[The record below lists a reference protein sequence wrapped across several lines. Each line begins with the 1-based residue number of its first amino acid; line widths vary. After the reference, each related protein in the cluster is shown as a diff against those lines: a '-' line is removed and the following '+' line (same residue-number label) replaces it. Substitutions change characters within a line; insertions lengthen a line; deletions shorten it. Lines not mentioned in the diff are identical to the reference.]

1 LLAYPSII
9 GVDVVHGDP
18 LPENSPTQTSTIASE
33 WLVLLE
39 CANPSPTAR
48 RLHELLGS
56 SLDWSA
62 LLALADEHGMLPLLA
77 KRLRDVDDAIVP
89 PEIRQWL
96 RDWQRAQGIST
107 LTMTAELFRLL
118 DHFAASGIDALLTKG
133 PVLAMRCYG
142 DPGLRQYCDLD
153 LIVRGRDIARSTEEM
168 IALGYEPKVPLAA
181 IQARKLPGEYVFVWR
196 DTKLLVEFHTEHT
209 FRYHPR
215 PLPLE
220 RLFERKAR
228 VSVDGHGVPSL
239 STEDELLLI
248 CIHGA
253 KHFWEHLMWIA
264 DVAALVCRQSI
275 DWSRAT
281 SAAREVSA
289 ERMLRL
295 GLLLA
300 SDVLGVRLP
309 GKVAADIGSDTAAA
323 RAVQRIVQRLPSA
336 GSKPLGLLERAA
348 FRMRMRGGFVAG
360 PAYLLRLSL
369 SPTEEDWASGSEE
382 KRPWLLDAVGRPFRL
397 TRKYGR
403 DGRE

>member
-1 LLAYPSII
+1 M
-9 GVDVVHGDP
+9 
-18 LPENSPTQTSTIASE
+18 QTNTMASE

-39 CANPSPTAR
+39 CARPSPAVR
-48 RLHELLGS
+48 RLSELLANS
-56 SLDWSA
+56 VDWPA
-62 LLALADEHGMLPLLA
+62 LLALADDHGMLPLLGR
-77 KRLRDVDDAIVP
+77 RLQDLDEAFVP
-89 PEIRQWL
+89 PEICQRL
-96 RDWQRAQGIST
+96 RDRQRAQVIFT
-107 LTMTAELFRLL
+107 LSMTAELFRLR
-118 DHFAASGIDALLTKG
+118 DRFAAAGIDVLLTKG

>member
-1 LLAYPSII
+1 M
-9 GVDVVHGDP
+9 
-18 LPENSPTQTSTIASE
+18 QTNAIASE

-39 CANPSPTAR
+39 CANPSTAAG
-48 RLHELLGS
+48 RLNELLRNS
-56 SLDWSA
+56 ADWSA

-77 KRLRDVDDAIVP
+77 KRLHDVDDAIVP
-89 PEIRQWL
+89 PEIRQRL
-96 RDWQRAQGIST
+96 RDWQRAQAIFT
-107 LTMTAELFRLL
+107 LSLTAELFRLL
-118 DHFAASGIDALLTKG
+118 DRLAASGIDALLTKG
-133 PVLAMRCYG
+133 PVLSMRCYG

-181 IQARKLPGEYVFVWR
+181 IQAQKLPGEYVFARR

-215 PLPLE
+215 PLSVE
-220 RLFERKAR
+220 RLFERKTR
-228 VSVDGHGVPSL
+228 VQVDGHGVPSL

-264 DVAALVCRQSI
+264 DVAALVSRQSI

-281 SAAREVSA
+281 SAAREAGA

-300 SDVLGVRLP
+300 SDVLGVPLP
-309 GKVAADIGSDTAAA
+309 ANVAADIGSDTAAA
-323 RAVQRIVQRLPSA
+323 RAVQRIVKRLPSA
-336 GSKPLGLLERAA
+336 GSKPLGLFGRAA
-348 FRMRMRGGFVAG
+348 FRMRMRGGFLAG

-369 SPTEEDWASGSEE
+369 SPTEEDWANEPE
-382 KRPWLLDAVGRPFRL
+382 AKRSSLLDAVGRPFRL
-397 TRKYGR
+397 ARKYGR